1 MVDKRLDLS
10 GWLGAELLRA
20 ELLGR
25 EGSRLLWLRSHR
37 DSLRSSHGSQS
48 LLETEDT
55 RDLGDLLQ
63 AGGGGDWGCLR
74 DGREG
79 DGIWE
84 VKPLEQSRH

>member
-1 MVDKRLDLS
+1 MVDERLDLS
-10 GWLGAELLRA
+10 LG
-20 ELLGR
+20 LLGGELR
-25 EGSRLLWLRSHR
+25 EGSGLLLWLRNHR
-37 DSLRSSHGSQS
+37 DGLRSTSGTQS

-55 RDLGDLLQ
+55 QWDLGDLLQ

-84 VKPLEQSRH
+84 VKPFEQSCH